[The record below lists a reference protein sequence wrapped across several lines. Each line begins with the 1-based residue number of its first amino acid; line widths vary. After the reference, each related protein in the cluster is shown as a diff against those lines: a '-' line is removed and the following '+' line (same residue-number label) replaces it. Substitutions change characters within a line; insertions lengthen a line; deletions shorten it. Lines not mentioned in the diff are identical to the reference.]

1 MTTEKKIALLEDIME
16 LDEGDL
22 DVNTQLKDV
31 EEWDS
36 ITKLSLMATIKKLY
50 KKVITVEELKS
61 FQTVKDICDYL
72 E

>member
-1 MTTEKKIALLEDIME
+1 MTMEEKIAFLEDIME
-16 LDEGDL
+16 LDEGEL

-36 ITKLSLMATIKKLY
+36 LTKLSLMATIKKLY

>member
-1 MTTEKKIALLEDIME
+1 MTLEEKIALLEDVME
-16 LDEGDL
+16 LDEGEL
-22 DVNTQLKDV
+22 DVNAQLSDI

-36 ITKLSLMATIKKLY
+36 ISKLSLMATIKKLY
-50 KKVITVEELKS
+50 KKVITVEELKG